1 LYGEEAS
8 VQFMAFLRSEKQF
21 GGINELK
28 EQLMKDIDHA
38 RSAVLARR
46 AQ

>member
-1 LYGEEAS
+1 
-8 VQFMAFLRSEKQF
+8 LRSEKQF